1 MGLNRLWQMSLLA
14 IKSDILES
22 ITNIGGPWG
31 RGMGGTGHVPS
42 PQILLA
48 PLGGGGMP
56 PKIFTGYIM
65 IWKVYLKRISK

>member
-1 MGLNRLWQMSLLA
+1 MYNRTTMGLNRLWQMSLLA

-31 RGMGGTGHVPS
+31 RGIGGHVPS

-48 PLGGGGMP
+48 PFGEGGHVS

-65 IWKVYLKRISK
+65 IWKE